1 MSVFTEKRSEV
12 QAELTTLS
20 RNIQDLLA
28 EAGAHIVR
36 SPSLPDEEPHA
47 TLTARDAELAARL
60 AELRSTHDRIVAIG
74 DRMGEIGRQRA
85 ELERRRKEIGDQLEP
100 HYRTI
105 GENAFRVFRDNP
117 LVDQEYADIFTP
129 VLDAHEELK
138 RAREELDRAESELA
152 EKPFLEKMVLRG
164 RIIVLR
170 NRLTV
175 RESQL
180 ERLYRDAGRQIAG
193 TDFITTIGD
202 PGLDEAAAPFLD
214 LMEETRSLD
223 QEIASLDDE
232 RESLERELSGLGV
245 ERRPGSRIG
254 ELDRE
259 IEEVEKERQTLLAEI
274 ATAVKGSDLVETLED
289 EVRTALEEVSQT
301 ESKLEATQKRLER
314 LDAAIEAERLSGDID
329 QLDQSIARKR
339 GQIATLTD
347 EIEELEQRKA
357 AIRTRVD
364 EAERTRGPVED
375 LLQHP

>member
-1 MSVFTEKRSEV
+1 MSAFTEKRTKT
-12 QAELTTLS
+12 QAELTAVSRTL
-20 RNIQDLLA
+20 QDHLV
-28 EAGAHIVR
+28 EAGARIVR
-36 SPSLPDEEPHA
+36 SESLPNEEPYA

-60 AELRSTHDRIVAIG
+60 QELRSAHDRIVAIG
-74 DRMGEIGRQRA
+74 DRLGELGRQRD
-85 ELERRRKEIGDQLEP
+85 ELEKRRKEIAGQLEP

-138 RAREELDRAESELA
+138 QAREELSRAEAELA
-152 EKPFLEKMVLRG
+152 EKAFLEKMVLRG

-193 TDFITTIGD
+193 TEFITTIGD

-214 LMEETRSLD
+214 LMDESRRLD
-223 QEIASLDDE
+223 QEMASLDAE
-232 RESLERELSGLGV
+232 RESLQEELSGLGV

-254 ELDRE
+254 ELDRQ
-259 IEEVEKERQTLLAEI
+259 IEEAEQERRQSLAEI
-274 ATAVKGSDLVETLED
+274 ATAVKGSDLAESLDE
-289 EVRTALEEVSQT
+289 EVRAALEKVSQI
-301 ESKLEATQKRLER
+301 ESELDSTRQRLER
-314 LDAAIEAERLSGDID
+314 LDAAIEAERLNGEID

-339 GQIATLTD
+339 AQIATLTE
-347 EIEELEQRKA
+347 EIEELEKKKA
-357 AIRTRVD
+357 ATRTRVG
-364 EAERTRGPVED
+364 EAERTRGSVEE
-375 LLQHP
+375 LLQ